1 MMKVTHIRLFRNHPD
16 GARMIP
22 KIYAKENQEN
32 AWSVAH
38 DLNGNT
44 KVSHFDTLSSAKNF
58 RKGLIKKRDKAN
70 V

>member
-1 MMKVTHIRLFRNHPD
+1 MMKVARIRLYRNHED
-16 GARMIP
+16 GLRLNP
-22 KIYAKENQEN
+22 KIYAGENQEN
-32 AWSVAH
+32 TWSVAH

-58 RKGLIKKRDKAN
+58 RKGLIEKRDKAN